1 MRMGRVEKLF
11 VNNDGH
17 SQRVG
22 LYAEEL
28 LRSVDFEA
36 GSRYLD
42 VGCGNG
48 AAPIHIAQTFGLD
61 VTGIVVD
68 PGQIEAAQAR
78 SQGIENTRFMTM
90 DGTQLPFSED
100 EFDVVFTNKVTHH
113 IPNWKD
119 ALEEMARVLKP
130 GGYLI
135 YSDFVLPR
143 PIAALGQAVAGNH
156 VGFPTRAALKTFTER
171 HNLSVVNAS
180 GSALNY
186 RGVFQKRNP

>member
-22 LYAEEL
+22 RYAEEL
-28 LRSVDFEA
+28 LRSVDFEV
-36 GSRYLD
+36 GGKYLD

-61 VTGIVVD
+61 VTGVDVD
-68 PGQIEAAQAR
+68 PEQIEAAQAR
-78 SQGIENTRFMTM
+78 GQGVDNVRFMTI
-90 DGTQLPFSED
+90 DGTQLPFSEG
-100 EFDVVFTNKVTHH
+100 EFDVIFTNKVTHH
-113 IPNWKD
+113 IPNWQD
-119 ALEEMARVLKP
+119 AIAEIARVLKP

-143 PIAALGQAVAGNH
+143 PVAALGQSIAGNRA
-156 VGFPTRAALKTFTER
+156 GFPTRAALNELAEG
-171 HNLSVVNAS
+171 NDLSVVDAS
-180 GSALNY
+180 GC
-186 RGVFQKRNP
+186 